1 MVCFRPSP
9 DVWISK
15 DEEENE
21 VLLYKED
28 ARKVPCGQALDCS
41 LPPLLA
47 QASILST
54 HEVFEENDVTVL
66 MEEDDE
72 IIKFVVAGSTPSYSL
87 ESKLCDCKR
96 AAAIKREA
104 RRCTDRVKEE
114 DGGSLVLMWHF
125 TVLTWQFTISDESL
139 LFVSSSSNAFESTTS
154 DTYLGWNK
162 ASEIVI
168 DGGGEVE
175 TVERTDKVI
184 TVILLGWLGGYDSSG
199 IHAVNFLVK
208 LRDFL
213 CLDPI
218 SILDHRIIDLKNGLI
233 TWGSDKEEDDCER
246 CFIFQTFSNT
256 RWLGELIHSML
267 I

>member
-104 RRCTDRVKEE
+104 RRCTDR
-114 DGGSLVLMWHF
+114 
-125 TVLTWQFTISDESL
+125 ISDESL